1 MEQHMRAKPTAGA
14 ARARTSRPPQRP
26 LPAASLPVRNPYAR
40 ALAAKASTG
49 AGGKHMRSQGAQRRA
64 ERMALQHS
72 LRTRDWA
79 SAE

>member
-1 MEQHMRAKPTAGA
+1 MRAKPTAGA
-14 ARARTSRPPQRP
+14 ARAQASRPTQRP

-64 ERMALQHS
+64 ERMALQRS
-72 LRTRDWA
+72 LRTRDWGC
-79 SAE
+79 AE

>member
-1 MEQHMRAKPTAGA
+1 MRANPTAGA
-14 ARARTSRPPQRP
+14 SRAQTSRPTRHT

-64 ERMALQHS
+64 ERMALQRS
-72 LRTRDWA
+72 IRTRDWA